1 MLKEGSRNRISRIR
15 LKLSM
20 NPHQVPYIR
29 VDTGSGALNDAHVHL
44 SAHLFAVTV
53 FEVLLRSSKFD
64 DVTALFESE
73 IPGYEHCSFV
83 MISLSLLS
91 R

>member
-1 MLKEGSRNRISRIR
+1 MLKEGSIGY
-15 LKLSM
+15 LSHLGLNIVV
-20 NPHQVPYIR
+20 NPHLVLCIR
-29 VDTGSGALNDAHVHL
+29 ADIRPRTSNDVYTQL